1 MKNTIAITLVYVLL
15 GATSCASLW
24 PFGSDKP
31 DKPDKSDTPN
41 TSEKTT
47 PPVQAPTESTTAA
60 VNSNAEASP
69 VAATATPKPE
79 NDAAL
84 QQARILARMDSIE
97 KELIHQ
103 RETVRLLEQ
112 GLLTGIPPEDLKK
125 SAKQKQPQKSEV
137 ATKPETENLSLP
149 KNEMPVHEDLSSRN
163 GESSLN
169 AKLQQAKEH
178 YNASRF
184 GLAIA
189 ELAGISREFGNDAAD
204 GSVRVWLG
212 KSYLGLK
219 EYGTAGG
226 EFEAYL
232 KGWPSGEHV
241 ARTRLDLARVYVG
254 LGLKERARRELRRVI
269 KDFEGNDESEMASL
283 ELKNIQGAL

>member
-24 PFGSDKP
+24 PFSSDKSG
-31 DKPDKSDTPN
+31 KSETA
-41 TSEKTT
+41 EKTT
-47 PPVQAPTESTTAA
+47 PPAQAPTESPTAA
-60 VNSNAEASP
+60 ANSNAEASS
-69 VAATATPKPE
+69 VAATATAAPKPE
-79 NDAAL
+79 NDSAL

-137 ATKPETENLSLP
+137 VTKPETENLRSP
-149 KNEMPVHEDLSSRN
+149 KNDAPVHEDLSSRG

-178 YNASRF
+178 YQASRF

-189 ELAGISREFGNDAAD
+189 ELAGISREFGNDAAE

-241 ARTRLDLARVYVG
+241 ARTRLDLAKVYVG
-254 LGLKERARRELRRVI
+254 LGLKERARSELRRVI